1 MIEEND
7 NVAQTERDRI
17 ISIIQRRID
26 VHYGF
31 VESCMDHEIEV
42 RAGVLSA
49 LGELRAL
56 LREIEK

>member
-1 MIEEND
+1 MTEEND

-31 VESCMDHEIEV
+31 IESCMDHEVEV
-42 RAGVLSA
+42 SSGVFSA
-49 LGELRAL
+49 LTELRAL